1 MTVGRRSLV
10 SEISSDFQGAWVNS
24 DTGTRTSF
32 RTGVV
37 LERCML
43 MAHFL
48 VSTAETTLVAVV
60 LDFGSIGGRR
70 IRTTYQLSRR
80 EMCWENHAH
89 LINPT
94 CTYLFL
100 FFEKWHPVKDSLGD
114 VPFAVF
120 FCRFVI
126 WI

>member
-1 MTVGRRSLV
+1 LTVGRRSLV

-89 LINPT
+89 LF
-94 CTYLFL
+94 FL
-100 FFEKWHPVKDSLGD
+100 RVCNMDLKEWRICNWVGTAERYREESRK
-114 VPFAVF
+114 
-120 FCRFVI
+120 RN
-126 WI
+126 